1 MRGRKSSRGA
11 AVVLAGCVGLAVM
24 APGLAVAAPGPTTNR
39 DCAELYGTGSVLD
52 ATEAT
57 GCTTPKLETSTSPA
71 PSPSA
76 RVPDA
81 GTGTGTETGAA
92 DEGAGA
98 PANGSSSAART
109 PSAPSSSGPSTLDS
123 GSTSE
128 PTARVTRAQVTEGGQ
143 ALAQA
148 AATNAIILPGGVT
161 IPDTFVPGQG
171 NLPLTLP
178 FTVPTTVPTGGF
190 TSPRQQCGFLASGL
204 TVPVDQAA
212 ALGAAFSQFCGALP
226 DSFTGLDPTDLVQDL
241 LDIINGLIPSLPG
254 NGGTIPTSPPAAV
267 PAAYQGYWHHQ
278 YDVDCGDVTYDEAQ
292 TILAYDRSDPF
303 NLDGDNDGEACED
316 NGHGSHARYIGY
328 PVGGVSTGDGSTGT
342 MDASP
347 AALALAGAGVG
358 GLALAGLTLVRRFG
372 REG

>member
-24 APGLAVAAPGPTTNR
+24 APGLAVAATDPTT
-39 DCAELYGTGSVLD
+39 DLECVALYGTGSVLD
-52 ATEAT
+52 AGT
-57 GCTTPKLETSTSPA
+57 GCTTPEPETSTM

-76 RVPDA
+76 GVPD
-81 GTGTGTETGAA
+81 TGTGSGTATATEDTGT
-92 DEGAGA
+92 
-98 PANGSSSAART
+98 PANGSSPVPHT
-109 PSAPSSSGPSTLDS
+109 PSASTANDPSPLGG

-128 PTARVTRAQVTEGGQ
+128 QAERVTG
-143 ALAQA
+143 AQA
-148 AATNAIILPGGVT
+148 TEDGETLVRAATNAITLPGGVT

-178 FTVPTTVPTGGF
+178 FAVPTTVPTGGF

-254 NGGTIPTSPPAAV
+254 NGGTIPTSPPSNV
-267 PAAYQGYWHHQ
+267 PAYYAGYWTHQ
-278 YDVDCGDVTYDEAQ
+278 YDVDCPELTGDEADAL
-292 TILAYDRSDPF
+292 LAMDPSDPF
-303 NLDGDNDGEACED
+303 NLDGDNDGVPCED
-316 NGHGSHARYIGY
+316 NPRSGSARYVGY

-342 MDASP
+342 TDASP

-358 GLALAGLTLVRRFG
+358 GLALAGFTLVRRFG